1 MAADS
6 LGNSYGYGFVHFET
20 EEVPN
25 IRIEIRESKISWGFA
40 NFFVLCCLPLFNIM
54 VFAVHP
60 DAWAGLA
67 GVLMVQAALDA
78 IAKLNNM
85 EVGAKRIQVHHTRYD
100 FTQNLFFLVSLVLL
114 LCIYLSGKRC
124 LLSIPIH
131 GGLCGQLFIFH
142 IQQCFD
148 GKPWGL
154 HVRKPQGYPE
164 CKWWQPQSEWSVS
177 PCQTESLWVFC
188 PKVPILSPI
197 SMWSASQHIGMR
209 LQFDSVDSKHSSN
222 WLNWLNWYCSWLKS
236 TNFSKEPPTSS
247 SGGQN
252 HP

>member
-1 MAADS
+1 MVLFTLKRKRCQIYVSKLENQRS
-6 LGNSYGYGFVHFET
+6 LGALQISLSCAACLFLTSWFLLSILMLELVWLECSWYRQPWMQSPSWTTWKLVQSGYRCTTWLHA
-20 EEVPN
+20 
-25 IRIEIRESKISWGFA
+25 ESIFSSIS
-40 NFFVLCCLPLFNIM
+40 CSP
-54 VFAVHP
+54 
-60 DAWAGLA
+60 
-67 GVLMVQAALDA
+67 
-78 IAKLNNM
+78 
-85 EVGAKRIQVHHTRYD
+85 
-100 FTQNLFFLVSLVLL
+100 SLHL
-114 LCIYLSGKRC
+114 YLSGKRC

-236 TNFSKEPPTSS
+236 TNFSKEPSTSS